1 MHHIAEIRAIKEEAD
16 CLHTATEVEAAIG
29 QMAHAITCRLAKA
42 DPIVLCVM
50 NGGLIV
56 TGMLLPL
63 LDFPLQVDYV
73 HATRY
78 GQQTRGGQMLWV
90 VKPVMDMVGRTILIV
105 DDILDEGH
113 TLAAIMDYCREQ
125 GAREVL
131 TAILVNKSHDRKAKP
146 GLTGDF
152 VGVEVEDRFLFGFG
166 MDYQGYWRNA
176 AGIYAVK
183 GM

>member
-1 MHHIAEIRAIKEEAD
+1 MNHIAEIRAIKEEAD
-16 CLHTATEVEAAIG
+16 CLRTATEVEAAIG
-29 QMAHAITCRLAKA
+29 QMAHAINCRLAKA

-56 TGMLLPL
+56 TGKLLPL

-90 VKPVMDMVGRTILIV
+90 VRPVMDMVGRTILII

-131 TAILVNKSHDRKAKP
+131 TAILVNKSHDRKARP
-146 GLTGDF
+146 GLAGDF
-152 VGVEVEDRFLFGFG
+152 VGLEVEDRFLFGFG

-176 AGIYAVK
+176 AGIYAVR